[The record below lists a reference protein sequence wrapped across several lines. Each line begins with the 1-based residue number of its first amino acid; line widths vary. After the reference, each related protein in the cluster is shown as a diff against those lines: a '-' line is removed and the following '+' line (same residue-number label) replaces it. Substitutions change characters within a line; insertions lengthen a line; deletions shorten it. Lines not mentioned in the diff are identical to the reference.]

1 MIGIKYQ
8 MDALRLTSCI
18 DDVISLFIHIV
29 FLNNVLFPCMTK
41 FPNQNN
47 VIFCKIYQNT
57 ADIKESILYI
67 QGNRENESDLLNLQI
82 SKEAPPPLL
91 KNRFFEKV

>member
-1 MIGIKYQ
+1 MQFCEMIGIKYQ

-29 FLNNVLFPCMTK
+29 FLNNVLFPRMTK

-47 VIFCKIYQNT
+47 VIFCKMYQNT
-57 ADIKESILYI
+57 ADIRESSTFFSNIINLILDVEVP
-67 QGNRENESDLLNLQI
+67 NNVELLL
-82 SKEAPPPLL
+82 
-91 KNRFFEKV
+91 